1 MHIVYLENLKQILF
15 ASTLRRHVSCTYEEV
30 TDDNHSDNQI
40 APRLFEFLGVD
51 PDHTVKRLI
60 DVVKQSSQDECL
72 KDVIENWDEVERAFC
87 RSDISYFQKRKV
99 NEMPTNDTIL
109 PPKSPI
115 VLEGQTWSNLFPI
128 CS

>member
-1 MHIVYLENLKQILF
+1 
-15 ASTLRRHVSCTYEEV
+15 V

-51 PDHTVKRLI
+51 PDHTVKQLI

-87 RSDISYFQKRKV
+87 HSDISYFQKRKV